1 MTKDDVRMN
10 ETLRNR
16 IDRLLADKHIYR
28 VEINIKCKTKDGMI
42 YTLQSSEYD
51 RTEEM
56 GVTALSF
63 EEGVH
68 TATVDDLLHI
78 TGVVEKGDGY
88 WFSVEEMVAVKHTE
102 IVRIW
107 AELGDLYY
115 DDFPNENK

>member
-1 MTKDDVRMN
+1 MN
-10 ETLRNR
+10 ETLQSKLA
-16 IDRLLADKHIYR
+16 RLLQDEHIYK

-42 YTLQSSEYD
+42 YTLRSQEYN

-56 GVTALSF
+56 GKTALGF
-63 EEGVH
+63 DEGIHSNVMGN
-68 TATVDDLLHI
+68 LLDI
-78 TGVVEKGDGY
+78 TNVIEKGDGY

-115 DDFPNENK
+115 DDASILNR